1 MFSKKWHHCVHQGM
15 LRGCC
20 PAKFLPP
27 KQLRMLENLPGAG
40 EGWTRPHAGETWTCP
55 REGHSLPLQVTPC
68 CIPAPEGNFQGGRM
82 NSEVSLSQLRARQ
95 KPRLSSGTNHS
106 RVLVALPQLGR
117 NQSSGADPRAQ
128 RHSGLSAP
136 PCCGREPLW
145 SRLEGSGPAG
155 QVQHIPG
162 GAGSCG
168 RGDPRGSPR

>member
-1 MFSKKWHHCVHQGM
+1 MQQKMASLCAPRNAQGM
-15 LRGCC
+15 LSSKI
-20 PAKFLPP
+20 PAP
-27 KQLRMLENLPGAG
+27 KTAQDAG
-40 EGWTRPHAGETWTCP
+40 EFTRCWGRMDTSPCWGKLDMSRGRA
-55 REGHSLPLQVTPC
+55 LPLQVTPC
-68 CIPAPEGNFQGGRM
+68 HIPAPEGNFQGGRM